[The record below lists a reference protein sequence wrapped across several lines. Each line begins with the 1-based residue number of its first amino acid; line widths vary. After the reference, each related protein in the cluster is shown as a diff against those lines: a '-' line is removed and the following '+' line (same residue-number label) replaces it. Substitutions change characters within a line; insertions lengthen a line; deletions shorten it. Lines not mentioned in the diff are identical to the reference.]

1 MKTQAGGKE
10 WGKPGE
16 NADRA
21 IVDTP
26 ALLRGPISV
35 LLRHTMISL
44 LWHLLVLKI
53 TILGIRS
60 YFLQK

>member
-10 WGKPGE
+10 RGKPGE

-26 ALLRGPISV
+26 ALLRAISV
-35 LLRHTMISL
+35 LLRHTMVSL

-60 YFLQK
+60 YSLQK